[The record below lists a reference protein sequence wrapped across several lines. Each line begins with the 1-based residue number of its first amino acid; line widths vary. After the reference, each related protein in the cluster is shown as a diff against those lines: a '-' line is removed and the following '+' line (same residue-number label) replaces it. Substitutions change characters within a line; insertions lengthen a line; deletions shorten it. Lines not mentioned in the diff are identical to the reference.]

1 MVGDE
6 RGRRWR
12 VEMDG
17 CARQEQAWTL
27 LAHRTNVC
35 VCESVSVSVLWGRV
49 IDVSL
54 FGARGSRTGKTI
66 KHQSADTD
74 ELLPPN

>member
-1 MVGDE
+1 MERWDDKVERRRQGKEVEVGWVVGDE

-35 VCESVSVSVLWGRV
+35 V
-49 IDVSL
+49 
-54 FGARGSRTGKTI
+54 
-66 KHQSADTD
+66 
-74 ELLPPN
+74 